1 MVSYLATAMVAVSV
15 LQYLLHAV
23 PVIIGGHRGQLALSV
38 VAIATSITEV
48 NLYHENNISRPKY
61 RIPNQIMPF

>member
-1 MVSYLATAMVAVSV
+1 MVSYLATPMVAVSA

-23 PVIIGGHRGQLALSV
+23 PAIIVGHPGQLALSV

-48 NLYHENNISRPKY
+48 IC
-61 RIPNQIMPF
+61 IMKTILVDRSIEYPTKSCR